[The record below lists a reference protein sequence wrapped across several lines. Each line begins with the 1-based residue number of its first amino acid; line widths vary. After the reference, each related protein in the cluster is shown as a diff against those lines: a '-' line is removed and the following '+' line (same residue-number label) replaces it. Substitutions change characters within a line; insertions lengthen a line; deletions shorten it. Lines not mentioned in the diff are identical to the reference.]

1 MTRRALLIGAPQ
13 LHRSRG
19 VLRGVR
25 NDIDIVDEIL
35 TTYGFACEHLYGPD
49 ARRDAILGC
58 LDELAR
64 ASRPG
69 DAVVVY
75 YSGHGGQV
83 NNHGIN
89 ADLRS
94 RHNQPRYHQFLVP
107 EDFDDPGDEF
117 HGILDVE
124 LSLALA
130 RIIERTRNVTVIL
143 DCCHAGGAARR
154 RGALRVKGLDPKDLK
169 PRVAALNRQIQ
180 RRLHEIEVRIA
191 RDGAPHLDPDAS
203 PDLIR
208 LEAAHADRPAF
219 QVPFDGRH
227 HSALTLAWY
236 QAVLQH
242 RGQPVSWQAL
252 HTDLNV
258 RLRKHTDDKQL
269 AGLGGPV
276 HRLPFS
282 LDEAPA
288 PGALLLERHDHA
300 LYLRGGSLYGIRPGD
315 RFMLVPPAATRA
327 DVDQQ
332 LAEVRVIEVAPDT
345 SRVEV
350 ILAMGGGA
358 DWFSARAFPLGPPG
372 AWTGVAVQARA
383 AVRAE
388 LARRIDAVPSLS
400 LCRPADDPVAVIT
413 EVPGEVPGEAP
424 GNAGPRV
431 EIRDRVGCR
440 VSAPLRPG
448 PEVIDIA
455 RRLQRAA
462 LLRGQQS
469 GRGDYALH
477 TPLELRVYVASA
489 CSAVVCRHAD
499 GHTTYPE
506 APIEVRAGTEVRCE
520 IANLAPGYERP
531 PRNVYFTIFH
541 VDVDGRV
548 VRGSDVAPTGI
559 SLHAGETIPLEY
571 RPHSS
576 DGPVRLDWPRDTPRT
591 GPGLRSLIVVAGS
604 REHTLTGF
612 ETCDLDA
619 YTATLAPNVR
629 DFLQEAP
636 GRRVTRARN
645 EPASPESPLCHA
657 VLRVDFLVSPGGE
670 GDAGP

>member
-1 MTRRALLIGAPQ
+1 MRMMRRALLIGAPQ

-25 NDIDIVDEIL
+25 NDIDIADEIL

-83 NNHGIN
+83 NNHGMN

-94 RHNQPRYHQFLVP
+94 RLHKPRYHQFLVP
-107 EDFDDPGDEF
+107 EDFHDHKDEF

-124 LSLALA
+124 LSFALA
-130 RIIERTRNVTVIL
+130 RIVERTRNVTAIL

-154 RGALRVKGLDPKDLK
+154 RGALQVKGLDPKDLK
-169 PRVAALNRQIQ
+169 PRVRVLNPQIQ
-180 RRLHEIEVRIA
+180 RRLQELEARIA
-191 RDGAPHLDPDAS
+191 RDGAPLLDPDAS

-208 LEAAHADRPAF
+208 LEAAHADRSAF
-219 QVPFDGRH
+219 EVPFDGRRY
-227 HSALTLAWY
+227 SALTLAWY
-236 QAVLQH
+236 QAVQQH
-242 RGQPVSWQAL
+242 RGQAVSWQAL
-252 HTDLNV
+252 HADLDV
-258 RLRKHTDDKQL
+258 RLRKHTGGKQC

-288 PGALLLERHDHA
+288 PGALVLERRGHA

-315 RFMLVPPAATRA
+315 RFMVMPPAATRA
-327 DVDQQ
+327 DVEQQ
-332 LAEVRVIEVAPDT
+332 LAEVRVVEVAPDA
-345 SRVEV
+345 SRIEV
-350 ILAMGGGA
+350 VFPVDAGA
-358 DWFSARAFPLGPPG
+358 DWLSGRAFPLGPPG
-372 AWTGVAVQARA
+372 AWTGVAVQASG

-388 LARRIDAVPSLS
+388 LARRIDAVPSLE
-400 LCRPADDPVAVIT
+400 LCRPTDEPVAVIT
-413 EVPGEVPGEAP
+413 EVPGEALDP
-424 GNAGPRV
+424 AGPRV

-469 GRGDYALH
+469 GRGEHALH
-477 TPLELRVYVASA
+477 TPLELRVYVAGA
-489 CSAVVCRHAD
+489 RSAVVCRHAD

-506 APIEVRAGTEVRCE
+506 SPVEVRAGIEVRCE
-520 IANLAPGYERP
+520 IANLAPGHERP

-548 VRGSDVAPTGI
+548 ARGSDVAPTGI
-559 SLHAGETIPLEY
+559 SLSAGETIPLEY
-571 RPHSS
+571 RPHGS
-576 DGPVRLDWPRDTPRT
+576 DDPVRLDWPRDTPRT
-591 GPGLRSLIVVAGS
+591 GRGLRSLIVVAGS

-636 GRRVTRARN
+636 GRRVTRAPA
-645 EPASPESPLCHA
+645 EPPGPDSPLRHA
-657 VLRVDFLVSPGGE
+657 VLRVDFLVSPGGD